1 MVHCKHC
8 KGKAFSANITR
19 QKNHLR
25 TCHHFLASTRRGLAT
40 RPSED
45 IEPLVP
51 AGQRTIDFA
60 GGHKQQLDVMYAMA
74 IFAGARPFSIVDDE
88 PMRRFISALNPIPN
102 PLAEYSERLVTI
114 ALLQDQL
121 LAALAKCRY
130 INITVDES
138 TDIRRRRIMNLS
150 VTDGANRYH
159 WCSKEIKGISMNATA
174 VTDWIIEQV
183 FFFLFLFFCNFL

>member
-1 MVHCKHC
+1 VVHCKHC

-88 PMRRFISALNPIPN
+88 AI
-102 PLAEYSERLVTI
+102 Y
-114 ALLQDQL
+114 
-121 LAALAKCRY
+121 
-130 INITVDES
+130 
-138 TDIRRRRIMNLS
+138 
-150 VTDGANRYH
+150 
-159 WCSKEIKGISMNATA
+159 
-174 VTDWIIEQV
+174 
-183 FFFLFLFFCNFL
+183 